1 MQDAM
6 PAWRTPPN
14 LLTYSRMALT
24 PVIALAVL
32 RGDAKAAL
40 SLVALA
46 AFTDGIDGFL
56 ARRFGWETTLGAYLD
71 PIADKLLLVTLYVV
85 FAATDILPMW
95 LVSVVILRDLW
106 ILSMVAYAWFATTVR
121 DFPPRWSGKA
131 STAVQLLLAGTVLI
145 QNAFPGHIAPAIV
158 AVLVFLVTCL
168 AGISGV
174 DYTIVAIR
182 RYTAW
187 RARQVPGAIHTQ
199 SGQS

>member
-46 AFTDGIDGFL
+46 AFTDGVDGFL

-106 ILSMVAYAWFATTVR
+106 ILSMVTYAWFATTVR

-131 STAVQLLLAGTVLI
+131 STAVQLLLAGAALI
-145 QNAFPGHIAPAIV
+145 QNAFPEYIAPAIM

-174 DYTIVAIR
+174 DYSIVAIR

-187 RARQVPGAIHTQ
+187 RERQVAGSIHKHSKQ
-199 SGQS
+199 S